1 MEAEI
6 LGEIKE
12 DEQRADEII
21 ERAKKEKEAIISKA
35 IADSAKLIADK
46 KEEIRKSQEKKLMDF
61 REKAIL
67 IKEERLSEGKT
78 TAKQL
83 KAKSEKNIANAVD
96 FVVKKMEEMI

>member
-1 MEAEI
+1 MESEI

-12 DEQRADEII
+12 AEQRADGVI
-21 ERAKKEKEAIISKA
+21 ERAKREQEAIISKA

-83 KAKSEKNIANAVD
+83 KAKSEKNITNAVD
-96 FVVKKMEEMI
+96 FVIKKMEEMI